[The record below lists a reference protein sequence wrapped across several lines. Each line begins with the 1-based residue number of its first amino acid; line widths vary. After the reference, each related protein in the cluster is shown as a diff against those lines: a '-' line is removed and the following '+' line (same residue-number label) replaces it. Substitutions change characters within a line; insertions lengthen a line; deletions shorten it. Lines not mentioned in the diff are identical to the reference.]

1 MKNLPCSPTTS
12 CLTPTVLNHSRCTTC
27 YVASANT
34 SGTRGIAIFP
44 RPPWTSGGKTR
55 LETLS
60 LSTTRTALLNFFMN
74 IVLIGLR
81 AKNSAFYFRTIFDI
95 SRLTISP
102 ISCAWAAMRPSQTA
116 TCFHKADKKVHCF
129 LLHHPTL
136 VPSFPWFICSFYLSM

>member
-27 YVASANT
+27 STASANT
-34 SGTRGIAIFP
+34 PGTRGIAIFP
-44 RPPWTSGGKTR
+44 RPPWTSGGKMR

-74 IVLIGLR
+74 ILLIGLR
-81 AKNSAFYFRTIFDI
+81 AKNSVFYFRTIFDI

-116 TCFHKADKKVHCF
+116 TCFHKADKKGLCF
-129 LLHHPTL
+129 LLFASSSNL
-136 VPSFPWFICSFYLSM
+136 CSFHPSHG